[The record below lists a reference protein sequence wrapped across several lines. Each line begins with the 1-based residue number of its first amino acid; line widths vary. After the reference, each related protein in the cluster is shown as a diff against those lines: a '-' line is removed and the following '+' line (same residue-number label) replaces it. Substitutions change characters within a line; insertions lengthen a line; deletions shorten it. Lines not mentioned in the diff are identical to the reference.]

1 MDFDTFTLNGPSDTS
16 ETDGGKCQDSLTITT
31 VNIIKSI
38 VILLLIKGKKSKK
51 QKSTNFRI
59 LVKVYLLYV
68 EKILANI
75 VYLILSKNRIV
86 LSKKLKI

>member
-38 VILLLIKGKKSKK
+38 VILCTTYKRKKSKK
-51 QKSTNFRI
+51 QKSTDFRI

-68 EKILANI
+68 EKIQANI
-75 VYLILSKNRIV
+75 VLIIFIMSRLSKNE
-86 LSKKLKI
+86 